1 MVRVHR
7 AFLLVP
13 SVAALAAICSGPAQT
28 ASRSPSQSSTPSQAT
43 VEYVDTWGNHG
54 EGPGQLNAPVAIAGD
69 GETNIYIADAGS
81 GYIHKFSTSGEPRL
95 SFQDDRLNLHPTDI
109 AVDAG
114 AAIYVADAGRRTVVI
129 YFSDGMHHRELRGGA
144 LAGARESVHVGVDAY
159 GTIFVTAKQ
168 PFGVRKFNTSLRP
181 AGSWGG
187 RRAREASVE
196 NPSALVVGQD
206 GLVYIN
212 DVGRSQITVFDAK
225 GTVQRTLSV
234 PADVGA
240 AELDGIAVTPKYAL
254 AVETKRPTVHV
265 WALDGTY
272 RLSADLSPWIP
283 AGSATPRK
291 LVITPAGE
299 LLVLD
304 ITASRVF
311 RFRLHL

>member
-28 ASRSPSQSSTPSQAT
+28 VSRSPSQSSTPSQAT

-54 EGPGQLNAPVAIAGD
+54 EGPGQLSAPVAIVGD

-114 AAIYVADAGRRTVVI
+114 AAIYVADAGRRTVVV

-291 LVITPAGE
+291 LVVTPAGE